1 MPDDFE
7 SRGRGERGMT
17 AHKSAGDVAA
27 SYVPK
32 ILRNMAE
39 ICEEM
44 GVGEKTVKKWVAQ
57 GAPIAVE
64 GSKKNVRYS
73 AEAVRLQLWRE
84 TMADKQK
91 AGT

>member
-1 MPDDFE
+1 MAQRE
-7 SRGRGERGMT
+7 N
-17 AHKSAGDVAA
+17 AQV

-44 GVGEKTVKKWVAQ
+44 GVGPKTVKKWVEQ

-64 GSKKNVRYS
+64 GEGAKVRYS
-73 AEAVRLQLWRE
+73 AEVALLQIWRV
-84 TMADKQK
+84 MS
-91 AGT
+91 

>member
-1 MPDDFE
+1 M
-7 SRGRGERGMT
+7 SMTNERQ
-17 AHKSAGDVAA
+17 AQV

-44 GVGEKTVKKWVAQ
+44 GVGEKTVKAWIKR

-64 GSKKNVRYS
+64 GDGRRVRYS
-73 AEAVRLQLWRE
+73 AEMARLQAWRLCE
-84 TMADKQK
+84 VSTFHT
-91 AGT
+91 GN

>member
-1 MPDDFE
+1 M
-7 SRGRGERGMT
+7 SMANERQ
-17 AHKSAGDVAA
+17 AQV

-44 GVGEKTVKKWVAQ
+44 GVGEKTVKAWVKR

-64 GSKKNVRYS
+64 GNGRRVRYS
-73 AEAVRLQLWRE
+73 AEMGRLQAWRL
-84 TMADKQK
+84 TLA
-91 AGT
+91 ASFFTNYLGRL

>member
-1 MPDDFE
+1 MSMVNE
-7 SRGRGERGMT
+7 MQ
-17 AHKSAGDVAA
+17 AQV

-44 GVGEKTVKKWVAQ
+44 GVGEKTVKAWVKR

-64 GSKKNVRYS
+64 GDGRRVRYS
-73 AEAVRLQLWRE
+73 AEMARLQAWRLCE
-84 TMADKQK
+84 VSTFHT
-91 AGT
+91 GN

>member
-1 MPDDFE
+1 MKIAIE
-7 SRGRGERGMT
+7 HRQ
-17 AHKSAGDVAA
+17 AQV

-44 GVGEKTVKKWVAQ
+44 GVGEKTVKAWIKK

-64 GSKKNVRYS
+64 GDGRKVRYS
-73 AEAVRLQLWRE
+73 AEMARLQAWR
-84 TMADKQK
+84 
-91 AGT
+91 GIIY

>member
-1 MPDDFE
+1 M
-7 SRGRGERGMT
+7 STVNERQT
-17 AHKSAGDVAA
+17 QV

-44 GVGEKTVKKWVAQ
+44 GVGEKTVKAWVKL

-64 GSKKNVRYS
+64 GDGRRVRYS
-73 AEAVRLQLWRE
+73 AEMARLQAWRE
-84 TMADKQK
+84 LASM
-91 AGT
+91 